1 MRKWCVVLLMVC
13 GAAVW
18 GAAVPAAQGRDKRDP
33 PLGEAASRRFKLCE
47 RMLANLPAQATG
59 TFVQR
64 KILADVEVT
73 ITSSG
78 TFRFEKD
85 KSFEWKT
92 LKPLPSTFTATPES
106 YTVTANGKT
115 STRALSELKLS
126 AGLRSLV
133 KGDLSALGDVFDV
146 TETENRLVLV
156 PKTRELREFVKRA
169 TLEGTDFPTRFTLDY
184 VTGDRLEIDLVQSR

>member
-1 MRKWCVVLLMVC
+1 MCKWCTLLL
-13 GAAVW
+13 AAW
-18 GAAVPAAQGRDKRDP
+18 CAAGWADGRAPR
-33 PLGEAASRRFKLCE
+33 LLTE
-47 RMLANLPAQATG
+47 LPARATG

-64 KILADVEVT
+64 KTLADVEVT

-78 TFRFEKD
+78 TFSFVKD

-106 YTVTANGKT
+106 YTLAANGKT
-115 STRALSELKLS
+115 STRSLSELKLS
-126 AGLRSLV
+126 AGLRALV

-146 TETENRLVLV
+146 TEAKGRVTLV

-169 TLEGTDFPTRFTLDY
+169 TLEGTGFPTRFTLDY
-184 VTGDRLEIDLVQSR
+184 ATGDRLEIDLVQSR

>member
-1 MRKWCVVLLMVC
+1 MRKWCAVFLALW
-13 GAAVW
+13 GAAAW
-18 GAAVPAAQGRDKRDP
+18 GAAVPPASVAQERDP
-33 PLGEAASRRFKLCE
+33 PGMAA
-47 RMLANLPAQATG
+47 RMLAALPAQATG

-64 KILADVEVT
+64 KVLADVDVT

-78 TFRFEKD
+78 TFSIVKD

-92 LKPLPSTFTATPES
+92 LKPLPSTFTATPEA
-106 YTVTANGKT
+106 YTITANGKST
-115 STRALSELKLS
+115 TRALAELKMS

-133 KGDLSALGDVFDV
+133 KGDLTALKDVFDV
-146 TETENRLVLV
+146 TETENRLILV

-169 TLEGTDFPTRFTLDY
+169 TLEGSDFPSRFTLDY

>member
-1 MRKWCVVLLMVC
+1 M
-13 GAAVW
+13 A
-18 GAAVPAAQGRDKRDP
+18 
-33 PLGEAASRRFKLCE
+33 E
-47 RMLANLPAQATG
+47 RMFAALPETAAG

-78 TFRFEKD
+78 TFSIVKD

-115 STRALSELKLS
+115 STRTLSELKMS
-126 AGLRSLV
+126 VGLRSLV

-146 TETENRLVLV
+146 TEAEGRLTFV
-156 PKTRELREFVKRA
+156 PKTRELREFVKRV
-169 TLEGTDFPTRFTLDY
+169 TLEGTDFPARFTLEY
-184 VTGDRLEIDLVQSR
+184 ATGDRLEIDLVKSR

>member
-1 MRKWCVVLLMVC
+1 MRKWSLVFL
-13 GAAVW
+13 AIW
-18 GAAVPAAQGRDKRDP
+18 GSGVSFAGENGGPQALSV
-33 PLGEAASRRFKLCE
+33 GEAASRRFKLCE
-47 RMLANLPAQATG
+47 RMLAALPAKATG

-78 TFRFEKD
+78 TFSIVKD

-92 LKPLPSTFTATPES
+92 VKPLPSTFTATPES

-115 STRALSELKLS
+115 STRALAELKMS

-133 KGDLSALGDVFDV
+133 KGDLSALGDVFGCECIPHSID
-146 TETENRLVLV
+146 
-156 PKTRELREFVKRA
+156 KDKR
-169 TLEGTDFPTRFTLDY
+169 TDI
-184 VTGDRLEIDLVQSR
+184 V

>member
-1 MRKWCVVLLMVC
+1 MRKWCAVFLMAWGVV
-13 GAAVW
+13 
-18 GAAVPAAQGRDKRDP
+18 VPPALVAQQRDP
-33 PLGEAASRRFKLCE
+33 PASVVRMFAA
-47 RMLANLPAQATG
+47 LPATATG

-78 TFRFEKD
+78 TFNFVKD

-92 LKPLPSTFTATPES
+92 VKPLPSTFMATPDS
-106 YTVTANGKT
+106 YTVAANGKT
-115 STRALSELKLS
+115 VTHALAELKMS

-146 TETENRLVLV
+146 TEAEGRLTLV

-169 TLEGTDFPTRFTLDY
+169 TLEGTDFPSRFTLDY

>member
-1 MRKWCVVLLMVC
+1 MRKWCVVFL
-13 GAAVW
+13 AAW
-18 GAAVPAAQGRDKRDP
+18 GSALGAAVPAAP
-33 PLGEAASRRFKLCE
+33 
-47 RMLANLPAQATG
+47 RMLAALPATATG

-64 KILADVEVT
+64 KTLVDVEVT

-78 TFRFEKD
+78 TFCIVKD

-106 YTVTANGKT
+106 YTIIANGKS
-115 STRALSELKLS
+115 STRALGELKLS

-133 KGDLSALGDVFDV
+133 KGDLSALKDVFDV
-146 TETENRLVLV
+146 TEAENRLVLV

-169 TLEGTDFPTRFTLDY
+169 TLEGTEFPSRFTLDY
-184 VTGDRLEIDLVQSR
+184 ATGDRLEIDLVQSR

>member
-1 MRKWCVVLLMVC
+1 MRKWCVVFLAAW

-18 GAAVPAAQGRDKRDP
+18 GDA
-33 PLGEAASRRFKLCE
+33 
-47 RMLANLPAQATG
+47 
-59 TFVQR
+59 
-64 KILADVEVT
+64 EVT

-78 TFRFEKD
+78 TFCIVKD

-106 YTVTANGKT
+106 YTITANGKS
-115 STRALSELKLS
+115 STRAIAELKLS

-133 KGDLSALGDVFDV
+133 KGDLSALKDVFDV
-146 TETENRLVLV
+146 TEAENRVVLV

-169 TLEGTDFPTRFTLDY
+169 TLEGTDFPSRFTLDY

>member
-1 MRKWCVVLLMVC
+1 MRKWCVVFLAAC
-13 GAAVW
+13 GAAVPF
-18 GAAVPAAQGRDKRDP
+18 ASVAQERDA

-47 RMLANLPAQATG
+47 RMLAALPAQATG

-78 TFRFEKD
+78 TFSFVKD

-106 YTVTANGKT
+106 YTVTANGQT
-115 STRALSELKLS
+115 STRALAELKLS

-146 TETENRLVLV
+146 AEADGRLELV

>member
-1 MRKWCVVLLMVC
+1 MRKWCVVFLAAW

-18 GAAVPAAQGRDKRDP
+18 GAAVPAA
-33 PLGEAASRRFKLCE
+33 E
-47 RMLANLPAQATG
+47 RMLAALPSQATG

-78 TFRFEKD
+78 TFSFVKD

-115 STRALSELKLS
+115 STRALADLKMS

-133 KGDLSALGDVFDV
+133 KGDLSALGEVFDV
-146 TETENRLVLV
+146 TEAEGRLTLV

-169 TLEGTDFPTRFTLDY
+169 TLEGADVPSRFTLDY
-184 VTGDRLEIDLVQSR
+184 ATGDRLEIDLVQNR

>member
-1 MRKWCVVLLMVC
+1 MRKWCAVFLAAW
-13 GAAVW
+13 GAVVW
-18 GAAVPAAQGRDKRDP
+18 GAAVPAAQ
-33 PLGEAASRRFKLCE
+33 
-47 RMLANLPAQATG
+47 RMLAALPATVTG

-64 KILADVEVT
+64 KTLADVEVT

-78 TFRFEKD
+78 TFCIVKD

-106 YTVTANGKT
+106 YTITANGKS
-115 STRALSELKLS
+115 STRAIAELKLS

-133 KGDLSALGDVFDV
+133 KGDLSALKDVFDV
-146 TETENRLVLV
+146 AEAENRVVFV

-169 TLEGTDFPTRFTLDY
+169 TLEGSDFPSRFTLDY

>member
-1 MRKWCVVLLMVC
+1 MRKWCAVFLALW
-13 GAAVW
+13 GAAAW
-18 GAAVPAAQGRDKRDP
+18 GAAVPAIDKRDT

-47 RMLANLPAQATG
+47 RMLATLPAMATG

-64 KILADVEVT
+64 KTLADVEVT

-78 TFRFEKD
+78 TFCIVKD

-106 YTVTANGKT
+106 YTITANGKS
-115 STRALSELKLS
+115 STRAIAELKLS

-133 KGDLSALGDVFDV
+133 KGDLSALKDVFDV
-146 TETENRLVLV
+146 TEAENRVVLV

-169 TLEGTDFPTRFTLDY
+169 TLEGTDFPSRFTLDY
-184 VTGDRLEIDLVQSR
+184 ATGDRLEIDLVQSR

>member
-1 MRKWCVVLLMVC
+1 MRKWCAVFFVTWCVVGWAGM
-13 GAAVW
+13 A
-18 GAAVPAAQGRDKRDP
+18 
-33 PLGEAASRRFKLCE
+33 E
-47 RMLANLPAQATG
+47 RMLAALPAKATG

-78 TFRFEKD
+78 TFSFVKD

-106 YTVTANGKT
+106 YTMTANGKT
-115 STRALSELKLS
+115 ATRTLSEMKMS

-133 KGDLSALGDVFDV
+133 KGDLSALKDVFDV
-146 TETENRLVLV
+146 TEAEGRLVLV

-169 TLEGTDFPTRFTLDY
+169 TLEGKEFPSRFTLDY
-184 VTGDRLEIDLVQSR
+184 TSGDRLEIDLVQSR

>member
-1 MRKWCVVLLMVC
+1 MRKWCVMFLALW
-13 GAAVW
+13 GSAVW
-18 GAAVPAAQGRDKRDP
+18 GAAVPAAQGRGDTP
-33 PLGEAASRRFKLCE
+33 GMAE
-47 RMLANLPAQATG
+47 RMLAALPTTATG

-92 LKPLPSTFTATPES
+92 VKPLPSTFTATPES

-115 STRALSELKLS
+115 STRSLSELKLS
-126 AGLRSLV
+126 AGLRTLV
-133 KGDLSALGDVFDV
+133 KGDLSTLGDVFDV
-146 TETENRLVLV
+146 KESDGRLVLV

-169 TLEGTDFPTRFTLDY
+169 TLEGTDFPSRFTLDFA
-184 VTGDRLEIDLVQSR
+184 TGDRLEIDLVKNR

>member
-1 MRKWCVVLLMVC
+1 MCTWCAVFLALW
-13 GAAVW
+13 GAAAW
-18 GAAVPAAQGRDKRDP
+18 GAAVPAAQ
-33 PLGEAASRRFKLCE
+33 
-47 RMLANLPAQATG
+47 RMLAALPAQATG

-64 KILADVEVT
+64 KILADVDVT

-78 TFRFEKD
+78 TFSIVKD

-106 YTVTANGKT
+106 YTITANGKST
-115 STRALSELKLS
+115 TRALAELKLS

-133 KGDLSALGDVFDV
+133 KGNLTALKDVFDV
-146 TETENRLVLV
+146 REAEGRLELV